1 MILIVW
7 WLGFGGINCFQLQ
20 GRNEPNFENGR
31 LYRSEEVM
39 NGGGYETV
47 KHI

>member
-1 MILIVW
+1 MTLIIW

-20 GRNEPNFENGR
+20 SRSEPNFENSL

-39 NGGGYETV
+39 NDGGYDV
-47 KHI
+47 MKL